1 MNTSV
6 LGLTALS
13 VLATAASAQT
23 ASSPSAYVYVATN
36 PATTGALGNIYGF
49 SASAAGKLTAIAGS
63 PLASPTSTIALNGKW
78 LFGTSNPVEGPF
90 TANSYSIAAN
100 GALKLVDTATEPETL
115 GEPVALI
122 LDHTGNTLYAQEYAD
137 DIDGYVPFAINQTT
151 GKLTQLSSNF
161 SEAAGSRL
169 TFTAD
174 NQFAYG
180 SSCFRLNAVIYGAQ
194 RLPSGELSQLG
205 ISPKLPGGTPSVSGT
220 GCVYG
225 AAADPY
231 NDVVISSSIYPD
243 GGGANVNQ
251 LAVYTYDKTGNLT
264 TTSTYQNMP
273 VTQVDNT
280 ALAMS
285 PKGVYLATGGSQQA
299 GLQLFLM
306 HGAKPITVLTGNLL
320 PNVYISQV
328 FWDNSQHLYALAPS
342 ANKLYVF
349 NVTSS
354 GATQSVGSPYTVQ
367 NAASLIV
374 LPK

>member
-6 LGLTALS
+6 LGLTALLVS
-13 VLATAASAQT
+13 ATAASAQT

-36 PATTGALGNIYGF
+36 PATTGAQGDIYGF

-90 TANSYSIAAN
+90 TANSYSIATN
-100 GALKLVDTATEPETL
+100 GSLKLVDTASEPETV
-115 GEPVALI
+115 GEPVHLF
-122 LDHTGNTLYAQEYAD
+122 LDHTGNTVYADEYAD
-137 DIDGYVPFAINQTT
+137 DIDGYVPFSINQST
-151 GKLTQLSSNF
+151 GKLTQLSSNL
-161 SEAAGSRL
+161 SEAGGSVL
-169 TFTAD
+169 TFTSD

-180 SSCFRLNAVIYGAQ
+180 ASCFRFDAIIYGAQ

-205 ISPKLPGGTPSVSGT
+205 ISPKLPGGAAPSSGSP
-220 GCVYG
+220 CVYG

-231 NDVVISSSIYPD
+231 NDVVISSNFYADS
-243 GGGANVNQ
+243 GTVTNQ

-264 TTSTYQNMP
+264 TNSTYQNMP
-273 VTQVDNT
+273 VSQVDNT

-285 PKGVYLATGGSQQA
+285 PKGVYLAAGGSQPA

-306 HGAKPITVLTGNLL
+306 HGAKPLTILTGNLL
-320 PNVYISQV
+320 PNVYVSQM

-354 GATQSVGSPYTVQ
+354 GATQAAGSPYTVQ